1 MSAEKLFKA
10 WVNPLAFLEVDQ
22 PRAQL
27 TKEPVTLEAIIQFVC
42 SPGMKTDTQSLVDR
56 YKEISVEPVR
66 LTAAPAEERILT
78 KLVWPLRHAKAC
90 YMIGNYLGTISLCG
104 MVGEMVAILLFEISN
119 ISINGRPLD
128 KNDQVGLF
136 GSEFEKLGQERR
148 IGVLRSYNLI
158 DDLLK
163 ANFDLIRTKRRRYLH
178 IYSQDHA
185 NLPSDAIEVFKAAVA
200 VVVKAIG
207 QDIQD
212 GKIILNPALVG
223 YLEEHNIVEDVTDEG
238 SI

>member
-1 MSAEKLFKA
+1 MSGEKLFKA
-10 WVNPLAFLEVDQ
+10 WINPLAFLEVDQ
-22 PRAQL
+22 PWAQL
-27 TKEPVTLEAIIQFVC
+27 TKEPITLEAIIRFVC

-56 YKEISVEPVR
+56 YKEISVEPIR

-90 YMIGNYLGTISLCG
+90 YMVGNYLGTISLCG

-119 ISINGRPLD
+119 ISINGKPLD

-158 DDLLK
+158 DDLLR

-185 NLPSDAIEVFKAAVA
+185 NLPSDAIEVFKATTS

-207 QDIQD
+207 QDIRD
-212 GKIILNPALVG
+212 GKIILNPALVK
-223 YLEEHNIVEDVTDEG
+223 YLEKHDIMEDVSDEG
-238 SI
+238 SA